1 MIIVTLQSHM
11 MADLVR
17 NGEGRDFVR
26 LQEGKY
32 IFYEQTT
39 NICYYSW
46 AWGQGTAKNSSKL
59 SHLELVSKMNEKG
72 GKNLLKTGKKH

>member
-1 MIIVTLQSHM
+1 MKNSKGSLFFLSDCLMIIVMWQSPL

-39 NICYYSW
+39 NICYYS
-46 AWGQGTAKNSSKL
+46 
-59 SHLELVSKMNEKG
+59 
-72 GKNLLKTGKKH
+72 

>member
-1 MIIVTLQSHM
+1 MIIVTLQSPL

-17 NGEGRDFVR
+17 NGEGRDFDR

-32 IFYEQTT
+32 IFYEQNT

-46 AWGQGTAKNSSKL
+46 AWGQGTAKKFIKIQPFGIGL
-59 SHLELVSKMNEKG
+59 
-72 GKNLLKTGKKH
+72 